1 MADSR
6 VGPSPQTRVE
16 AETEFARIVA
26 FTDGVMA
33 IAITLLVLNLELPD
47 VSDSQVTGELLNLWP
62 AFLAYAISFVV
73 IGRFWLGHHAFFGAL
88 KGFSRQ
94 LMTVNLLYLSLIVLI
109 PFTTDVLD
117 GYGDV
122 PVGPILYSVV
132 IAGASGVAWWMN
144 RHALQRDLVRS
155 EEVARISRGAEGA
168 GLLPAGVFLASIPFA
183 LVLPGWT
190 PVFWGVAL
198 VVVGRLAGRRG
209 S

>member
-1 MADSR
+1 MAE
-6 VGPSPQTRVE
+6 SPAGATHQTRGE

-47 VSDSQVTGELLNLWP
+47 VTDSRVTGELLSLWP
-62 AFLAYAISFVV
+62 AFVAYAISFVV
-73 IGRFWLGHHAFFGAL
+73 IGRFWLGHHAFFGSL
-88 KGFSRQ
+88 KGFSRH

-117 GYGDV
+117 GYGSV

-144 RHALQRDLVRS
+144 RHALQQNLVQP
-155 EEVARISRGAEGA
+155 EDVPRISRAA
-168 GLLPAGVFLASIPFA
+168 AARGLVPTAIFVASIPFA
-183 LVLPGWT
+183 LVFPSWT
-190 PVFWGVAL
+190 PIFWGVAL
-198 VVVGRLAGRRG
+198 LTAGRLDARASG
-209 S
+209 